1 MESGTGVSSGTPIE
15 LFAIGTE
22 LVLGRIQDTNSFWM
36 AQQIAEL
43 GGNLRRVTQLVD
55 DLDLIVE
62 ALGDSL
68 HRGTGLIITTGGLG
82 PTPDDLTVEA
92 VARVLNR
99 QTVVDEET
107 LDDYMRRRS
116 LSSRDEISAGLLK
129 MATVPEGSKVLQNPA
144 GWAPCT
150 FVRHDGG
157 SIIIMPGPPKEM
169 EAVFTLHVSEA
180 IAALSAHKTA
190 ALRVVVTMF
199 ESEVSPVMQAVMARY
214 PSCYLKAY
222 VALRDAG
229 GQTLPV
235 DVVATGADDH
245 AARHTLQE
253 AVSFFGELVTARG
266 KTMEYYDE

>member
-1 MESGTGVSSGTPIE
+1 MDAPQHVPAGTPIE

-22 LVLGRIQDTNSFWM
+22 LVLGRIQDTNSYWM
-36 AQQIAEL
+36 AQRIAEL
-43 GGNLRRVTQLVD
+43 GGNLRRVVQLVD
-55 DLDLIVE
+55 DLDQIVE
-62 ALGDSL
+62 ALGDSIR
-68 HRGTGLIITTGGLG
+68 RGTGLIITTGGLG

-92 VARVLNR
+92 VAKVLNR
-99 QTVVDEET
+99 GMVVDEAT
-107 LDDYMRRRS
+107 LDDYVRRRN
-116 LSSRDEISAGLLK
+116 LQSRDEISSGLMK
-129 MATVPEGSKVLQNPA
+129 MATVPAGSEVRQNPA

-157 SIIIMPGPPKEM
+157 AIVIMPGPPKEM

-180 IAALSAHKTA
+180 VAALSAHKTA

-199 ESEVSPVMQAVMARY
+199 ESEVSPLMQEVMARF

-222 VALRDAG
+222 VALRDPG